1 MAEPALLTGIGLCST
16 FGTSP
21 AETWDALQAGAPRA
35 TTFADEFPAERFTD
49 PRSVRK
55 CSEAVRLFAAAAHL
69 ALDAAAFPSDP
80 ALREATWVLLGSAFG
95 SSRYYLEFQEAVRR
109 KGPRAANAVLFTESV
124 WNAPAGHVS
133 RIHGLMGAG
142 WALAGGEEVGL
153 SALVTAVD
161 RLRLGEAEAVVAG
174 GVEQQSAAVQASLL
188 AEGLIGPGPGSLS
201 GPTPGPFAEGAA
213 ALVLE
218 RAAGARARGAPAL
231 AAVAGVGRRRPTR
244 AATVSGPRGPLDPA
258 AAALLSAA
266 RDALDE
272 AGVAAGELDLVVSQA
287 SGGWQTTRELAALGA
302 LIPADARVAWWA
314 PKALLG
320 EGFAWTS
327 AALPALA
334 ALALQRGAVPG
345 APPLPPALPPG
356 LVTGG
361 GPLPRARH
369 ALVLAASQPG
379 AAVAALIAAP

>member
-1 MAEPALLTGIGLCST
+1 MAEPVLVTGVGLCCPC
-16 FGTSP
+16 GTSP
-21 AETWDALQAGAPRA
+21 GETWAALRAGQPWP
-35 TTFADEFPAERFTD
+35 TVFAEEFPAERFTD

-69 ALDAAAFPSDP
+69 ALDEAGLAGQAP
-80 ALREATWVLLGSAFG
+80 LREETWVILGSAFG

-153 SALVTAVD
+153 SAIVTAVD
-161 RLRLGEAEAVVAG
+161 RLRLGEAAAVVAG
-174 GVEQQSAAVQASLL
+174 GVEQQSRAVQSSLL
-188 AEGLIGPGPGSLS
+188 AEGLVGASPPAGADPAGLGS
-201 GPTPGPFAEGAA
+201 PTPGPFAEGAA

-218 RAAGARARGAPAL
+218 READARARGAPGWARIL
-231 AAVAGVGRRRPTR
+231 GVGRRRSVRSAP
-244 AATVSGPRGPLDPA
+244 DPG
-258 AAALLSAA
+258 AAALELAA
-266 RDALDE
+266 REALAE
-272 AGVAAGELDLVVSQA
+272 AGVAPADLDLVVGQA
-287 SGGWQTTRELAALGA
+287 SGGWQTARELAALSGLVPSGA
-302 LIPADARVAWWA
+302 EVAYWA

-334 ALALQRGAVPG
+334 AMALREGG
-345 APPLPPALPPG
+345 PPPTAGPLPALPPG
-356 LVTGG
+356 LVPTREA
-361 GPLPRARH
+361 PPAR
-369 ALVLAASQPG
+369 ALVLAASRPG
-379 AAVAALIAAP
+379 AAVAMVLGPADEAT